1 MHMCNQCEKPKFYIT
16 TPIYYPSGNMHIGH
30 TYTTVAADT
39 MTRFKKMTGYDAYFL
54 TGTDEHGQKIERKA
68 ADAGVTPKQF
78 VDKIVAET
86 KDLWKLMNIEY
97 DDFIR
102 TTDERHEKIVQKIFK
117 QFYDQGDIYKSE
129 YEGQYCAECEAF
141 WTPTQLKEGNLCPD
155 CGRPCETAHEES
167 YFFRMSKYQDW
178 LIDYIETHPDF
189 IQPPSRANEML
200 NNFLRPG
207 LQDLCVSRTSFKWG
221 VPVDFDP
228 KHVVY
233 VWIDALSNYIT
244 ALGYG
249 SDDETLFNKY
259 WPADVHLVGKEIVRF
274 HTIYW
279 PIMLHALGLELP
291 KQVFGHGWLLF
302 GNDKMSKSKGNVV
315 YPAPIVER
323 YGVDALRYYLM
334 REMPFGADGN
344 YTNEALLTR
353 MNADL
358 VNDLGNLVSRTVAM
372 IEKYFGGEV
381 PAPEAEDESDVAL
394 RERFEALPGIVEK
407 HMNELQFSLALA
419 EIWKLIGDCNRYI
432 DVNQPWVLCKSE
444 EGLPRLK
451 NCMYYL
457 AECIRAIA
465 VHIYPTMPST
475 PERIFEQ
482 LGVSD
487 PALKTWESVQ
497 KFGGLKPGTKVAKG
511 AALFPRVDIKK
522 ELEFLCGGKEEEKP
536 AKKEE
541 KPAKKQEKKAE
552 KKAELPE
559 GLASFDDFMKIK
571 LIAAKVIAC
580 EKVAKSDKL
589 LKETLDVGGGVTKT
603 VCSGIAKYYAP
614 EELVGKTVVM
624 VANFAPRKM
633 AGEISEGML
642 LCAEDENGVKL
653 LTVDGS
659 VAPGSEIG

>member
-1 MHMCNQCEKPKFYIT
+1 MCNQCEKPKFYIT

-102 TTDERHEKIVQKIFK
+102 TTDERHEKVVQKIFK

-178 LIDYIETHPDF
+178 LIDYIESHPDF

-249 SDDETLFNKY
+249 SDDPSLFNKY

-279 PIMLHALGLELP
+279 PIMLHALGLPLP
-291 KQVFGHGWLLF
+291 RQVFGHGWLLF

-381 PAPEAEDESDVAL
+381 PAPGAEDESDIAL

-407 HMNELQFSLALA
+407 HMNELQFSLALS

-475 PERIFEQ
+475 PARIFEQ

-487 PALKTWESVQ
+487 PELKTWESVQ
-497 KFGGLKPGTKVAKG
+497 KFGGLKPGTKVVKG

-522 ELEFLCGGKEEEKP
+522 ELEFLSGGKEEAP

-571 LIAAKVIAC
+571 LIAAKVVAC

-614 EELVGKTVVM
+614 EDLVGKTVVM

-633 AGEISEGML
+633 AGEVSEGML

>member
-102 TTDERHEKIVQKIFK
+102 TTDERHEKVVQKIFK

-178 LIDYIETHPDF
+178 LIDYIESHPDF

-279 PIMLHALGLELP
+279 PIMLHALGLPLP

-381 PAPEAEDESDVAL
+381 PAPENEDESDIAL

-475 PERIFEQ
+475 PARIFEQ

-487 PALKTWESVQ
+487 PDLKTWESVK

-522 ELEFLCGGKEEEKP
+522 ELEFLYGGKEEAP

-541 KPAKKQEKKAE
+541 KPAKKQEKRAE

-614 EELVGKTVVM
+614 EDLVGKTVVM

>member
-1 MHMCNQCEKPKFYIT
+1 MCNQCDKPKFYIT

-102 TTDERHEKIVQKIFK
+102 TTDERHEKVVQKIFK

-249 SDDETLFNKY
+249 SDDPSLFNKY

-279 PIMLHALGLELP
+279 PIMLHALGLPLP

-381 PAPEAEDESDVAL
+381 PAPGAEDESDVAL

-407 HMNELQFSLALA
+407 HMNELQFSLALS

-482 LGVSD
+482 LGVTE
-487 PALKTWESVQ
+487 PELKTWESVQ
-497 KFGGLKPGTKVAKG
+497 KFGGLKPGTKVVKG

-522 ELEFLCGGKEEEKP
+522 ELEFLSGGKEEAP

-541 KPAKKQEKKAE
+541 KPAKKQE

-614 EELVGKTVVM
+614 EDLVGKTVVM

-633 AGEISEGML
+633 AGEVSEGML

>member
-1 MHMCNQCEKPKFYIT
+1 MCNQCEKPKFYIT

-102 TTDERHEKIVQKIFK
+102 TTDERHEKVVQKIFK

-178 LIDYIETHPDF
+178 LIDYIESHPDF

-249 SDDETLFNKY
+249 SDDPSLFNKY

-279 PIMLHALGLELP
+279 PIMLHALGLPLP

-381 PAPEAEDESDVAL
+381 PAPGAEDESDIAL

-407 HMNELQFSLALA
+407 HMNELQFSLALS

-475 PERIFEQ
+475 PARIFEQ

-487 PALKTWESVQ
+487 PELKTWESVQ
-497 KFGGLKPGTKVAKG
+497 KFGGLKPGTKVVKG

-522 ELEFLCGGKEEEKP
+522 ELEFLSGGKEEAP

-571 LIAAKVIAC
+571 LIAAKVVAC

-624 VANFAPRKM
+624 VNNFAPRKM
-633 AGEISEGML
+633 AGEVSEGML